1 MRLQALRTPL
11 AADPQRPPATAKD
24 ATSGRGKWSLLRC
37 PECRLNLVSV
47 DAVKIHF
54 SSHHLPPPLLPNYF
68 HPRPA
73 GQLLPHLLRL
83 SIASRDCSRRSA
95 VRPASSC
102 GKGRQSAREK
112 KVKAGASE
120 SAINPPSLLLPA
132 PNSLAAWGAEAELQ
146 SHDRTLACLFCI
158 LRTRGGTHHHH
169 HVGGAL
175 SGAHETSSP
184 ASLSRPCHSLL
195 LPRVTLSLVPL
206 LSPRVLTQMWSAQ
219 ASRRTF
225 PCHRASDLSSH
236 LYLIPTSDS

>member
-112 KVKAGASE
+112 KSEGRRERVSYQPALTASSCSQLPCSMGCRGGA
-120 SAINPPSLLLPA
+120 AITRP
-132 PNSLAAWGAEAELQ
+132 
-146 SHDRTLACLFCI
+146 DACL
-158 LRTRGGTHHHH
+158 LVLHP
-169 HVGGAL
+169 
-175 SGAHETSSP
+175 AHQRRNPSP
-184 ASLSRPCHSLL
+184 PPCWRCTFRRPRDIIAS
-195 LPRVTLSLVPL
+195 
-206 LSPRVLTQMWSAQ
+206 
-219 ASRRTF
+219 
-225 PCHRASDLSSH
+225 
-236 LYLIPTSDS
+236 